1 MDNFDLK
8 KYLAEGKLHK
18 PTLNEFIGG
27 ELEKRN
33 EALYDKLVPG
43 MGAAD
48 TVEGEMLRAMNRIIY
63 RYYNDG
69 DYYYKGYGIETA
81 GPAHSFLVNAYHPQ
95 KSALRRIFDESR
107 GEEYEQM
114 LNDALDVIL
123 DHIESRQG
131 DYTKNSE
138 DMFDYEPEFEQEEE
152 DDDWDDYGYD
162 DEDEDEDIYENEL
175 KESKGV
181 KLTQEE
187 YTDLYPVIG
196 RGGLGYQFNYSP
208 KLGGAYISP
217 RDGEDALSIAQEIE
231 GKFEG
236 KLEAE
241 PFQYQ
246 DQQFVSGTR
255 AGSIPTG
262 TESTFLR
269 IVKAN

>member
-1 MDNFDLK
+1 MKVAKSHMKNYGKDKTIRTFKLKDFDLGNWK
-8 KYLAEGKLHK
+8 EWG
-18 PTLNEFIGG
+18 
-27 ELEKRN
+27 
-33 EALYDKLVPG
+33 
-43 MGAAD
+43 
-48 TVEGEMLRAMNRIIY
+48 
-63 RYYNDG
+63 
-69 DYYYKGYGIETA
+69 
-81 GPAHSFLVNAYHPQ
+81 
-95 KSALRRIFDESR
+95 
-107 GEEYEQM
+107 
-114 LNDALDVIL
+114 DALAFHAQAVM
-123 DHIESRQG
+123 SG
-131 DYTKNSE
+131 DDPDNHSLKLT
-138 DMFDYEPEFEQEEE
+138 FP

>member
-8 KYLAEGKLHK
+8 KYLAEGRLHK
-18 PTLNEFIGG
+18 EGFYSTPSDMDEEGLIVRPKDQIHANTLKDAAEDAGFYVEWNAREGYLFFPEKEENYDNLEMELQDLMDENNVQADIEGIFEGKLLEESTNE
-27 ELEKRN
+27 
-33 EALYDKLVPG
+33 
-43 MGAAD
+43 
-48 TVEGEMLRAMNRIIY
+48 
-63 RYYNDG
+63 
-69 DYYYKGYGIETA
+69 
-81 GPAHSFLVNAYHPQ
+81 
-95 KSALRRIFDESR
+95 
-107 GEEYEQM
+107 
-114 LNDALDVIL
+114 
-123 DHIESRQG
+123 
-131 DYTKNSE
+131 
-138 DMFDYEPEFEQEEE
+138 
-152 DDDWDDYGYD
+152 
-162 DEDEDEDIYENEL
+162 
-175 KESKGV
+175 
-181 KLTQEE
+181 LTQEE
-187 YTDLYPVIG
+187 YMDLYPAIG

-208 KLGGAYISP
+208 KLGGAYITP